1 MDTTTGLPPGLR
13 APAALQTLRFVT
25 DPLALLDECGQ
36 RFGDI
41 FTLRLVGSGNWVLVS
56 SPAHVKELFAA
67 SPDTAR
73 DGAANFAVFGPLTGS
88 TSSLVTDGRAHTRRR
103 RLLIPAFSGDRMRGY
118 TAAIRDI
125 AGANV
130 AGWNADGR
138 FPLGPRM
145 KQIAVQVV
153 LRTIF
158 GLDQGGEARELA
170 DLLVALG
177 NAGVASPLL
186 FFPRLQWDLGRWS
199 PWGKILHLKRKTD
212 VALFAEIAR
221 RRAEGDVGRDDILS
235 LLLHARGEDDQP
247 LTDRE
252 LRDELVTLL
261 FAGHETTALALTW
274 AFERILAAPEV
285 RARIEAEL
293 AEVLGGRPL
302 EADDVSR
309 LVYLDAVVKEAL
321 RVRPIGPIAGHR
333 RLVAPLDIAGYRLPA
348 GTIVGNCC
356 YLSHR
361 RADVFAEPDRFNP
374 DRFLRTKPDVH
385 QWTPFGGGERRCPGA
400 NFANHEMKVVLA
412 TVLARTKLS
421 LVGGAGSGG
430 VERIGFFIG
439 PRGGL
444 PVQAAGAG
452 C

>member
-36 RFGDI
+36 RFGDL
-41 FTLRLVGSGNWVLVS
+41 FTLRLVGSGNWVLFS
-56 SPAHVKELFAA
+56 SPAHVKALFAA

-73 DGAANFAVFGPLTGS
+73 GGEANFAVFGPLTGS
-88 TSSLVTDGRAHTRRR
+88 TSSLVTDGRAHARRR
-103 RLLIPAFSGDRMRGY
+103 KLLIPAFSGDRMRGY

-125 AGANV
+125 AEANV
-130 AGWNADGR
+130 MRWNTEGR
-138 FPLGPRM
+138 FPLGPQM
-145 KQIAVQVV
+145 KEIAVQVV

-158 GLDQGGEARELA
+158 GLDQGREARELA
-170 DLLVALG
+170 DLLVKLG

-186 FFPRLQWDLGRWS
+186 FFPKLQWDLGRFS
-199 PWGKILHLKRKTD
+199 PWGKIMHLRRKTD

-235 LLLHARGEDDQP
+235 LLLHARGDEGEP

-274 AFERILAAPEV
+274 AFERILASPAV

-293 AEVLGGRPL
+293 AEVIGGRPV
-302 EADDVSR
+302 EADDVPK

-361 RADVFAEPDRFNP
+361 PAEVFPQPDRFNP

-400 NFANHEMKVVLA
+400 NFANYEMKVVLA

-421 LVGGAGSGG
+421 LAGAAGG

-444 PVQAAGAG
+444 PVQAEGAR